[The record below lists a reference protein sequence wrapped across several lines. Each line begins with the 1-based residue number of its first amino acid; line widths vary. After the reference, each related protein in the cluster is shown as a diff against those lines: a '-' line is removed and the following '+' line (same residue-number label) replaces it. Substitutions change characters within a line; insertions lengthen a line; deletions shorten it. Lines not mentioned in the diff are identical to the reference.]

1 MLFRLVGGQTG
12 FFLYFIALT
21 YAPMTIVNV
30 VLKTDAFFVF
40 ICAYFINGEKIV
52 PIEVVGILVCF
63 VTIYVISRN
72 Q

>member
-1 MLFRLVGGQTG
+1 
-12 FFLYFIALT
+12 
-21 YAPMTIVNV
+21 MTIVNV